1 MVNILDEVTSEEM
14 KRFQWLLIRHQR
26 RGYEP
31 IKKSELDRDTSRE
44 NTVELMV
51 NKYKENGAL
60 GVTINILKNMNQN
73 TLADELKTKANI
85 LKRGNTELQ
94 VIDTYDENDS

>member
-1 MVNILDEVTSEEM
+1 MVKTLDEVTSDEM
-14 KRFQWLLIRHQR
+14 KRFQWLLIKHQR

-31 IKKSELDRDTSRE
+31 IKRSELDRDTSRE

-60 GVTINILKNMNQN
+60 GVTINILKDMHQN
-73 TLADELKTKANI
+73 TLAGKLKTKANI
-85 LKRGNTELQ
+85 LKEGNTEF
-94 VIDTYDENDS
+94 TNYRS